1 MKSYLRSLGRDS
13 HYRIYAV
20 STKQRLTMILHE
32 EAKDIT
38 WEEMK
43 KEWKKLNKDAGWI

>member
-1 MKSYLRSLGRDS
+1 MMLYEERK
-13 HYRIYAV
+13 
-20 STKQRLTMILHE
+20 E

-43 KEWKKLNKDAGWI
+43 KEWRKLNKDAGWI